1 MVCLCW
7 HQIHTFSVHLYWG
20 VLAIQ
25 CEYVSCMWLRRHR
38 MLGWVAPISGW
49 SVYLYTS
56 LPHHQLYIM
65 LMYSPSLSRSPS
77 QSRPTHSLSL
87 SPSLPLPLSP
97 SLPPFLSLS
106 LSLSLSPLPISLFP
120 FFSLSPILSP
130 TLSRSFLSPLFLLSP
145 SLFLY
150 LKFSQTKYWLRLYSS
165 Q

>member
-87 SPSLPLPLSP
+87 PVSASPSVSLPPSLPLSLSLPSPYISLPLLFSITHPLPHSFSILPLSSLSPLPLPLPLSKI
-97 SLPPFLSLS
+97 LTDKVLIEVVF
-106 LSLSLSPLPISLFP
+106 ISVN
-120 FFSLSPILSP
+120 
-130 TLSRSFLSPLFLLSP
+130 
-145 SLFLY
+145 
-150 LKFSQTKYWLRLYSS
+150 
-165 Q
+165 